1 MELLGP
7 ALGGE
12 RGDRWRAGPADPGA
26 PCCRWLASSDGLDW
40 PTFATSQNLL
50 TRSGRTRWWLVNMQL
65 SVPSSMRSWR
75 VRRSPCHASMPMRL
89 RRMFRAGCSG
99 PVVLAGCSGPVVLSQ
114 LCFTTSAIALP
125 RRVADVITSDFAHEF
140 CEACCAGQIQR
151 SNNRSQAKVETVD
164 RPRHR
169 GNNRLSHGKLIGR
182 HNLPQAVER
191 RFRDSQQRQW
201 QLPPGEGQ
209 L

>member
-1 MELLGP
+1 MF
-7 ALGGE
+7 
-12 RGDRWRAGPADPGA
+12 WAGY
-26 PCCRWLASSDGLDW
+26 SE
-40 PTFATSQNLL
+40 
-50 TRSGRTRWWLVNMQL
+50 
-65 SVPSSMRSWR
+65 
-75 VRRSPCHASMPMRL
+75 
-89 RRMFRAGCSG
+89 
-99 PVVLAGCSGPVVLSQ
+99 PVVLSQ

-164 RPRHR
+164 RPWHR
-169 GNNRLSHGKLIGR
+169 GNHRLSHGKLIGR
-182 HNLPQAVER
+182 HNLPPAVQR